1 MNETVQDFTHSSP
14 ATGRA
19 GAAPQPDVIVI
30 GGGGAGL
37 AAAIEA
43 ASVGRRV
50 LLLEKAA
57 QLGGTTALSIGS
69 ISATAS
75 PHQIARGIKYAPADH
90 FEDMAK
96 FAAHLKATD
105 NDDLRRVLTGEV
117 PTTLRWL
124 MGLGVEFFGP
134 MSEPPHRRPRMH
146 NVVPNSRAYI
156 AHCARR
162 ARRLGVDIRVN
173 VRATGFIVEG
183 GRVCGVRA
191 TLASGEAVEFRAS
204 GAVVLASGDYSAS
217 PVLKRDFISPVAATI
232 QPVNVNSTGDG
243 HRMAIDI
250 GARVLNSHLAHIG
263 LRFIPPPR
271 SSLAQML
278 PASRLLARLIRMAMQ
293 RLPMAL
299 LRPFLMRFLV
309 TVMEPAPN
317 LFAAG
322 AILIGSNGELVADW
336 NDDRMATLATRDD
349 HQGYILFDAAIAAAF
364 ESWPNYI
371 STAPGI
377 AYAYVSDYR
386 RNRTDL
392 FHSAPTLE
400 AVAAQLGIAGKT
412 IGAAVEAVNARR
424 EGAGDGV
431 PKPLSQGPFYLLGPA
446 QLFITF
452 TDGGLAVDISHRVL
466 GAGGTPIPGLY
477 AAGSAGQGG
486 LLLEGHGH
494 HLGWAFT
501 SGRRAGRNAAF
512 ESVSPPAKEPV

>member
-1 MNETVQDFTHSSP
+1 MNATVQDTTPSSP
-14 ATGRA
+14 AAGST

-30 GGGGAGL
+30 GGGGSGL

-43 ASVGRRV
+43 ANVGRRV
-50 LLLEKAA
+50 LLLEKGA

-75 PHQIARGIKYAPADH
+75 PQQIARGIKDAPADH
-90 FEDMAK
+90 FEDMVK

-105 NDDLRRVLTGEV
+105 NDELRRILTGEV
-117 PTTLRWL
+117 PATLRWL

-162 ARRLGVDIRVN
+162 ARRLGVDIRVD

-191 TLASGEAVEFRAS
+191 TLKSGDAVEYRAR
-204 GAVVLASGDYSAS
+204 GALVLASGDYSAS
-217 PVLKRDFISPVAATI
+217 PELKRDFISAVAATI
-232 QPVNVNSTGDG
+232 QPVNANSTGDG

-250 GARVLNSHLAHIG
+250 GARVINSHLAHIG
-263 LRFIPPPR
+263 LRFIPPSH
-271 SSLAQML
+271 SSLAQIL
-278 PASRLLARLIRMAMQ
+278 PASRLLARFIRIAMQ

-299 LRPFLMRFLV
+299 LRPFLMKFLV
-309 TVMEPAPN
+309 TVMEPSQN
-317 LFAAG
+317 MFAAG
-322 AILIGSNGELVADW
+322 AILLGSNGELVADW
-336 NDDRMATLATRDD
+336 NDDRVERLGKTRD
-349 HQGYILFDAAIAAAF
+349 HRGYILFDAAIADAF
-364 ESWPNYI
+364 EAWPNYI

-377 AYAYVSDYR
+377 AYAYVADYR

-392 FHSAPTLE
+392 FRSAPTLE

-412 IGAAVEAVNARR
+412 LSATVEAVNARR
-424 EGAGDGV
+424 EGAADGI
-431 PKPLSQGPFYLLGPA
+431 PKPLSKGPYYLLGPA

-452 TDGGLAVDISHRVL
+452 TDGGLAVDTSHRVL
-466 GAGGTPIPGLY
+466 DASGTPIPGLY

-512 ESVSPPAKEPV
+512 ESVSPPA